1 MLTQVDRSVYFIN
14 VDKSVYL
21 KRRYLVNHMLLSI
34 IAGIGASIAIGAL
47 SYFDHSFYNL
57 ALLMAPFGATTVLVF
72 GVPDSPLAQPK
83 NVILGHLLTA
93 FVGVFFVQFIGV
105 TPISLALATGIAV
118 TLMLVTK
125 TTHPPA
131 GANPILIMLSGQS
144 WGFLITPVLI
154 GAVIIVL
161 IGKTM
166 KQLRHKFVLSS
177 STS

>member
-1 MLTQVDRSVYFIN
+1 M
-14 VDKSVYL
+14 
-21 KRRYLVNHMLLSI
+21 NHILLSI
-34 IAGIGASIAIGAL
+34 IAGIGASIAIGSL

-154 GAVIIVL
+154 GAVLIVL

-166 KQLRHKFVLSS
+166 
-177 STS
+177 